1 MLRESIRQA
10 FKFILELGFLWEN
23 CSRLRGVLCSWMAI
37 RDCAPG
43 NASCSTLVF
52 ARMGM
57 QAFDMENFRL
67 TNIED

>member
-1 MLRESIRQA
+1 MLRESIRQN
-10 FKFILELGFLWEN
+10 FKFILELGLFWEN
-23 CSRLRGVLCSWMAI
+23 CSRLRRVLCSSMAI

-52 ARMGM
+52 ALVGM

-67 TNIED
+67 MNIED